1 MRETHPRLRPCHH
14 QRYLDWPVFRRY
26 GEGTGRGHDTNSR
39 AAEEM
44 RGLCW
49 FDLKD
54 SESQK
59 WLNSKFHIHFE
70 REICRSNWM
79 QPLSVRRTGMH
90 LVPHIDYPKPDL
102 NCKGSSNQVFL

>member
-1 MRETHPRLRPCHH
+1 MPPPALPGLAEKH
-14 QRYLDWPVFRRY
+14 DKN
-26 GEGTGRGHDTNSR
+26 GEGTGRGHGGHDTNSR

-44 RGLCW
+44 RVTCW